1 MNSSFLPFYLLGLRC
16 KLFRPCLLDLSC
28 KCAKRA
34 PSGGQVPHDAWP
46 YRSCKICPRLNA
58 INVFGE
64 LKLIILLAVLA
75 RTITILLARKNLCR
89 AHDTDSFYTPATA
102 LSKVFTLKL
111 WFYLENRDFRP
122 AKTLIICRSFSFC
135 SRVLQ
140 LHRRWQTGEGAMPAY
155 CCHHLSVQRCDVML
169 WYYCDRL

>member
-16 KLFRPCLLDLSC
+16 NLFRPCLLDLSC

-34 PSGGQVPHDAWP
+34 PSGGQVPHDAWS

-75 RTITILLARKNLCR
+75 RTDIHPAHTKNLCR
-89 AHDTDSFYTPATA
+89 HATQIHFTRIRLSCQSFFAD
-102 LSKVFTLKL
+102 LSLIFPENQSGILTSESERCGHGDIHLLFSANPGNKVKILLRF
-111 WFYLENRDFRP
+111 
-122 AKTLIICRSFSFC
+122 IQI
-135 SRVLQ
+135 
-140 LHRRWQTGEGAMPAY
+140 
-155 CCHHLSVQRCDVML
+155 
-169 WYYCDRL
+169 

>member
-46 YRSCKICPRLNA
+46 YRSCKICPRLNV

-75 RTITILLARKNLCR
+75 RTITILLVRKNLCR

-111 WFYLENRDFRP
+111 RFYLENRDFRP
-122 AKTLIICRSFSFC
+122 AKTLIICRIFSFC

-140 LHRRWQTGEGAMPAY
+140 LHRHWQAEEGAMPAY
-155 CCHHLSVQRCDVML
+155 CCHHLSVQTFRQPSAL
-169 WYYCDRL
+169 PL

>member
-75 RTITILLARKNLCR
+75 RTITILLTRKNLCR
-89 AHDTDSFYTPATA
+89 AHDTDLFYTPATT

-111 WFYLENRDFRP
+111 RFYLENRDFRSAEASIDYLAHLLFLLTSAAAAP
-122 AKTLIICRSFSFC
+122 PLAIRRRSHSNI
-135 SRVLQ
+135 L
-140 LHRRWQTGEGAMPAY
+140 
-155 CCHHLSVQRCDVML
+155 LSSPVCATM
-169 WYYCDRL
+169 